1 MNQNGEHLEPWIEH
15 CMAEDAY
22 RRHIMLENAFIVS
35 SVELK
40 SIGEKLREYQSF
52 LEVELKEIENN
63 KKEPKDVK
71 KVR

>member
-1 MNQNGEHLEPWIEH
+1 MNQNGEHLEPWIED

-22 RRHIMLENAFIVS
+22 RRYTMLENAFIVS

-52 LEVELKEIENN
+52 LEAELMEIENN